1 MRYYLY
7 RDIELLKEI
16 YSQFTNLNLDLDVI
30 ERIDAKSCSQ
40 EEGIFTEPET
50 KIDGKCDMR
59 VKIGARTSNSSNVT
73 TISEYANMEDVKDIH
88 NKRFY
93 HNLIENL
100 RNEKI
105 YSQGICVECGKMN
118 CLRNEQ
124 TGLDKF
130 VEINDTYIWF
140 ENDKMS
146 NDIQIISTI
155 TKSIEVVGCIIK
167 EQDELS
173 PKVVKAIAMYV
184 DT

>member
-16 YSQFTNLNLDLDVI
+16 YSQFANLDLDLDVI
-30 ERIDAKSCSQ
+30 ERIDARTCSQ

-59 VKIGARTSNSSNVT
+59 VKIGARTSNSSNIT
-73 TISEYANMEDVKDIH
+73 TISEYANMDDVKAIH

-100 RNEKI
+100 RNKNI
-105 YSQGICVECGKMN
+105 NSQGICVESGKMN

-124 TGLDKF
+124 NGLDKF
-130 VEINDTYIWF
+130 VEINGIYVWF
-140 ENDKMS
+140 ESDKMS
-146 NDIQIISTI
+146 NDIHVLSTI
-155 TKSIEVVGCIIK
+155 TNKIEVIGCIIK
-167 EQDELS
+167 EGDEIS
-173 PKVVKAIAMYV
+173 PKVVKAIAMYI

>member
-16 YSQFTNLNLDLDVI
+16 YSQFVNLNLDLDVI

-59 VKIGARTSNSSNVT
+59 VKIGARTANSSNIT
-73 TISEYANMEDVKDIH
+73 TISEYANIEDVKDIH

-100 RNEKI
+100 RKDKKFP
-105 YSQGICVECGKMN
+105 QGICVECGKIN
-118 CLRNEQ
+118 CLRNEHD
-124 TGLDKF
+124 GLDKF
-130 VEINDTYIWF
+130 IEINGSYIWF

-146 NDIQIISTI
+146 NDIHILSTI
-155 TKSIEVVGCIIK
+155 TNNIEVIGCVIK
-167 EQDELS
+167 DKDNLS
-173 PKVVKAIAMYV
+173 PKVIKAIAMYI
-184 DT
+184 DM

>member
-16 YSQFTNLNLDLDVI
+16 YSQFTNMDLDLDVI
-30 ERIDAKSCSQ
+30 ERIDAKSVSQ

-73 TISEYANMEDVKDIH
+73 TISEYANMEDIKDIH

-93 HNLIENL
+93 HNLIDNL
-100 RNEKI
+100 TSKKI
-105 YSQGICVECGKMN
+105 KCKGLDIECGKIN
-118 CLRNEQ
+118 CMRNEQ
-124 TGLDKF
+124 EGIDKF
-130 VEINDTYIWF
+130 VEVNGTYIWY
-140 ENDKMS
+140 EYDKLS
-146 NDIQIISTI
+146 NDIHILSTI
-155 TKSIEVVGCIIK
+155 TDKITIIGCVIK
-167 EQDELS
+167 EKDDIS
-173 PKVVKAIAMYV
+173 PKIIKAIAMYI

>member
-16 YSQFTNLNLDLDVI
+16 YSQLANFELDLDVI

-59 VKIGARTSNSSNVT
+59 VKIGARTSNSSNIT
-73 TISEYANMEDVKDIH
+73 TISEYANIEDVKDIH

-93 HNLIENL
+93 HSLIENL
-100 RNEKI
+100 KKDKKHMRGI
-105 YSQGICVECGKMN
+105 YVECGKLN

-124 TGLDKF
+124 DRLDKF
-130 VEINDTYIWF
+130 VEVNGSYIWF
-140 ENDKMS
+140 EKDKMS
-146 NDIQIISTI
+146 NDIHILSTI
-155 TKSIEVVGCIIK
+155 TNSIEVIGCIIK
-167 EQDELS
+167 EKDTLS
-173 PKVVKAIAMYV
+173 PKVIKAIAMYI

>member
-16 YSQFTNLNLDLDVI
+16 YSQFSNFNLDLDVI

-40 EEGIFTEPET
+40 EEGIFTEPES
-50 KIDGKCDMR
+50 KIDGKGDMR
-59 VKIGARTSNSSNVT
+59 IKIGARTANSSNIT
-73 TISEYANMEDVKDIH
+73 TISEYANIDDVKDIH

-93 HNLIENL
+93 HNLIESL
-100 RNEKI
+100 RNDK
-105 YSQGICVECGKMN
+105 SHTQGICVECGKMN

-124 TGLDKF
+124 NGLDKF
-130 VEINDTYIWF
+130 VEINNTYVWF

-146 NDIQIISTI
+146 NDIHILSTI
-155 TKSIEVVGCIIK
+155 TKNIEVIGCVIK
-167 EQDELS
+167 EKDEIS